1 MPIPVP
7 SVFMLR
13 LSITKPNSMKPN
25 PCPKL
30 RFLTPFSIELTRS
43 STSSSR
49 EHSPSKRMR
58 LSRSVIR
65 SHSLEIR
72 AGTSAMS
79 IGTPAP
85 QQRQQL
91 LTGSHHHPSHRART
105 VATSTGESF
114 ALQVPEQ

>member
-7 SVFMLR
+7 KVFMLR

-30 RFLTPFSIELTRS
+30 RLRTPFSMELTRS

-49 EHSPSKRMR
+49 EHSPSKRIR

-79 IGTPAP
+79 IGTPA
-85 QQRQQL
+85 RH
-91 LTGSHHHPSHRART
+91 GVSSC
-105 VATSTGESF
+105 
-114 ALQVPEQ
+114 